1 VPTPTPVPVPV
12 PVANPAVTAMIA
24 NAGGLLTR
32 VTAEYA
38 ATEVLLTR
46 LLTDLRALQ
55 P

>member
-1 VPTPTPVPVPV
+1 VPVPV

-24 NAGGLLTR
+24 NTAGFLTR

-38 ATEVLLTR
+38 ATEALLTR
-46 LLTDLRALQ
+46 LIADLRTLQ